1 MSTAGSHVECTQN
14 IALLYCLG
22 NIGCPPQKN
31 SVRDCEAIR
40 KTSIERTLSFE
51 HEKLLTCTLA
61 FLSSIRDDAL
71 KITAV
76 CVEEKE
82 PGLVVMVAANSKD
95 GNESSDYLDAV
106 KKGYDRICK
115 LLEESPVCECQE

>member
-1 MSTAGSHVECTQN
+1 MSTASSHVECTQN

-31 SVRDCEAIR
+31 SVQDCEVIR
-40 KTSIERTLSFE
+40 KTRINRILSFE

-61 FLSSIRDDAL
+61 FLSSIRDDYL

-82 PGLVVMVAANSKD
+82 SGLVVMVAANAKD
-95 GNESSDYLDAV
+95 SNGSSDYLGAV
-106 KKGYDRICK
+106 KKGFDGIIK
-115 LLEESPVCECQE
+115 LLEEPDACK

>member
-1 MSTAGSHVECTQN
+1 MPTADSHVECAQN
-14 IALLYCLG
+14 IALLCCLG

-40 KTSIERTLSFE
+40 KTSIDRILSFE

-61 FLSSIRDDAL
+61 FLSSVRDDCL

-76 CVEEKE
+76 CVKEKE
-82 PGLVVMVAANSKD
+82 PGLVVMVAANAKD
-95 GNESSDYLDAV
+95 SNGSSDYLDAV
-106 KKGYDRICK
+106 KKGFDGIIK
-115 LLEESPVCECQE
+115 LLEEPAACK